1 MSRTLSPS
9 SKEVP
14 SFPSTKTSHFFSC
27 REIENPR
34 TGGENEHGR
43 KIDDEARANVTRS
56 SRFLRRSLA
65 AQLACHKR
73 GKDIHFNK
81 QINEIG
87 DTRRYEA
94 ILSKRGNT
102 LACHRCFA
110 FCRGGFETAQK
121 GQCLP
126 GAEKGEKYAVRAKL
140 LLESALP
147 RLNRGPSRYPT
158 KDIFVISRGLTN
170 VGSGLGKKGP
180 GTGPTI
186 YERTLNY
193 STGSQYSAHFY
204 IIVYDR
210 DRVR

>member
-1 MSRTLSPS
+1 MPPGSGEGREVCSP
-9 SKEVP
+9 
-14 SFPSTKTSHFFSC
+14 
-27 REIENPR
+27 
-34 TGGENEHGR
+34 
-43 KIDDEARANVTRS
+43 
-56 SRFLRRSLA
+56 
-65 AQLACHKR
+65 
-73 GKDIHFNK
+73 
-81 QINEIG
+81 
-87 DTRRYEA
+87 
-94 ILSKRGNT
+94 
-102 LACHRCFA
+102 
-110 FCRGGFETAQK
+110 
-121 GQCLP
+121 GQ
-126 GAEKGEKYAVRAKL
+126 L

-186 YERTLNY
+186 YDRTLNY